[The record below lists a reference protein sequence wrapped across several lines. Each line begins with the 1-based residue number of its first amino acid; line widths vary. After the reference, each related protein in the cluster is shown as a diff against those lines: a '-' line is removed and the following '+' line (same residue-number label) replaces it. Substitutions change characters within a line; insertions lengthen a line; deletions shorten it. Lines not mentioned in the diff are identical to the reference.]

1 MVLDPF
7 TAIGLAGNIVQ
18 FVDYSSKLI
27 SSTYEI
33 YRSSTGSSKNHVYLE
48 AIATRLLELNRTLEQ
63 PKLTGTKSY
72 DKALLELRAEYSQDA
87 EDLLRLIEALRAKK
101 DSKWSSFRKALRSAW
116 EKEKIGRLEGRL
128 VAHRNEIAT
137 QLTVMLT

>member
-18 FVDYSSKLI
+18 FVDYSLKLI

-33 YRSSTGSSKNHVYLE
+33 YKSSTGSSENHVYLE

-63 PKLTGTKSY
+63 PKPTGTKPY
-72 DKALLELRAEYSQDA
+72 NEALLALRAECVQDA
-87 EDLLRLIEALRAKK
+87 EALLRLIEALREKK
-101 DSKWSSFRKALRSAW
+101 GSKWSSFRQALKSAW
-116 EKEKIGRLEGRL
+116 EKKEIDRLEGRL
-128 VAHRNEIAT
+128 GAHRNEIAT
-137 QLTVMLT
+137 QLTAMLA